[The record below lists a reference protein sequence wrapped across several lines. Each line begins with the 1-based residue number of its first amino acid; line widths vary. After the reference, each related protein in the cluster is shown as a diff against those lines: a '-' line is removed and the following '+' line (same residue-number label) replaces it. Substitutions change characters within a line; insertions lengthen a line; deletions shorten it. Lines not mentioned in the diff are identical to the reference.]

1 MGFQSFSDRLTSL
14 ESNEQ
19 LTIIIHFNL
28 FVLFCLLFFVLIW
41 YNIQKIVLHEG
52 IQYTTLIMKVAH

>member
-19 LTIIIHFNL
+19 FTIIVHFNL